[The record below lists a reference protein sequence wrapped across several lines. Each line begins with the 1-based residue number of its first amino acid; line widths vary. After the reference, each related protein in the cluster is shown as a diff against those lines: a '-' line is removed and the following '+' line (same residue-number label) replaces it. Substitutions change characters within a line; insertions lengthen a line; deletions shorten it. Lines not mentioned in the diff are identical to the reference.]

1 MTDSLPIPRGKV
13 RFFPVRAVKDRLRP
27 SEQRAVEASALA
39 ALKAAKAGWEI
50 FYLKFEHDG
59 MSFALHSRLNPK
71 GETLDVEYDFI
82 SPGMHPGPI
91 TQAQHRA
98 AVDRFRARRSGAR
111 MGGRL
116 GGVGEIADID

>member
-1 MTDSLPIPRGKV
+1 MPESLPIPRSKI
-13 RFFPVRAVKDRLRP
+13 RCFPVRAVKDRLRP

-39 ALKAAKAGWEI
+39 ALKAANAGLEI

-71 GETLDVEYDFI
+71 GGTLDIEYDFI
-82 SPGMHPGPI
+82 SPGMYPGPI

-98 AVDRFRARRSGAR
+98 AVDKFRARRNGAR
-111 MGGRL
+111 MGRCL
-116 GGVGEIADID
+116 GGAGEDVDLD

>member
-1 MTDSLPIPRGKV
+1 MSESLPTPRSKV

-39 ALKAAKAGWEI
+39 ALKAANAGWEI

-59 MSFALHSRLNPK
+59 MSFALHSRVNPK
-71 GETLDVEYDFI
+71 GQTLDVEYDFI
-82 SPGMHPGPI
+82 SPGMSPGPI

-98 AVDRFRARRSGAR
+98 AVDKFRARRNGAR

-116 GGVGEIADID
+116 SGVGDAVDID